1 MNILQ
6 FLHERE
12 CDGKKFVFEYTNKNG
27 YTKTHEVK
35 KVNFISDNG
44 KLTGLFVGNKNF
56 NYSIEKMED
65 LRLLGD
71 HSEIEVLSSISSNKK
86 NNEVTNKT
94 TNFRNSKRKNYI
106 YLNKL
111 TQQLI
116 EKNIVEHGISEDE
129 GLNYSLSHIKN
140 EILDEEKVV
149 YNKKVLKKF
158 LEGNI
163 AEKKINIEPELILP
177 FTSNLSQ
184 KEAIKNALM
193 YDISIIQGPPGT
205 GKTQTILNI
214 ICNAIIKDKKVLVV
228 SNNNSAI
235 DNVNEKLSN
244 LENLFNFSIRLG
256 SKTPYIKTLMSEI
269 CSKINKD
276 KKQNFQIDANL
287 ERINLTDLKSEI
299 DEREKK
305 LEQLIDQ
312 KNLLNELKTQKRHI
326 EKKLA
331 TYGNEKTNITV
342 NKFFTFP
349 SQLKSEIN
357 FLRKQ
362 RTKPTNI
369 LSKAYFKL
377 RFSAPTIDIENYTL
391 YQWRLEKLY
400 AIKMI
405 SYLENKTA
413 EIPYIEK
420 ELKNKYEEY
429 KIESLNQI
437 NDSISRIFQ
446 NKQQNIS
453 KILDT
458 LKSDSAKF
466 SDIKKEI
473 LETYPVILT
482 TIDSVASN
490 VGYRKYD
497 VVIVDEASQANII
510 SILPTLNTAEQI
522 VVVGD
527 SKQLSHIVDNELKEY
542 DRQLSELYGIDNDYS
557 FSNTNFL
564 DSIMHVCQP
573 PTVLLKEHYRC
584 DLNIIN
590 YCNKKFYDGELSVY
604 SKNSFVDSLK
614 IMPLNKEKNSDKGT
628 RKNGQNSYFNK
639 IEEKEIVTYLENN
652 DDNVSVITPYG
663 KQEENLIAALPK
675 LEHCIGTIYKFQGRE
690 NKRVLLS
697 TVLTKERGHLQKSD
711 LLGNQTVNV
720 AVSRAEEEL
729 ILFTHDLFFKEMNHG
744 LKDLIEYIET
754 YGSVLESNVNSIFAY
769 LYKQLP
775 YYKKEK
781 DYDSLWEK
789 QLHKIMKQVLQ
800 KYPGFIIQM
809 KLPLADIA
817 RDKEYL
823 DSNLDLKRFALNK
836 NTHLDFTIISELT
849 NKPILV
855 IELDGKH
862 HDEYEQQIRD
872 KKKDKILDYHGV
884 PIWRIKSTDAI
895 EKDEISEKL
904 CKYIYDAELEGELDH
919 FLEDNNWKIN

>member
-6 FLHERE
+6 FLRERE
-12 CDGKKFVFEYTNKNG
+12 RDGKMFVFEYTNNNG
-27 YTKTHEVK
+27 RTRTHEVK

-44 KLTGLFVGNKNF
+44 KLAGLFVGNKNF

-65 LRLLGD
+65 LRILGH
-71 HSEIEVLSSISSNKK
+71 HSEIETRSISSNKK
-86 NNEVTNKT
+86 DNEMTKKVPD
-94 TNFRNSKRKNYI
+94 FGRSKRKNYI

-111 TQQLI
+111 TQQMI
-116 EKNIVEHGISEDE
+116 EKNILEHGINEDE

-140 EILDEEKVV
+140 EILNDEKSI

-158 LEGNI
+158 LEGNK
-163 AEKKINIEPELILP
+163 AERKLTIEPELILP

-214 ICNAIIKDKKVLVV
+214 ICNSIIKGKRVLVV

-244 LENLFNFSIRLG
+244 LENLFNFSVRLG
-256 SKTPYIKTLMSEI
+256 SSKPYIETLMSEI
-269 CSKINKD
+269 YTKIIRD
-276 KKQNFQIDANL
+276 SKQNFQIDSNFERVNL
-287 ERINLTDLKSEI
+287 IDLKSEI
-299 DEREKK
+299 DEKEKQ

-331 TYGNEKTNITV
+331 TYGNEKMDIVV

-349 SQLKSEIN
+349 SQLKNEIN

-362 RTKPTNI
+362 RTKPANI

-377 RFSAPTIDIENYTL
+377 RFSAPAVDIENYTL

-405 SYLENKTA
+405 NYLENKIA
-413 EIPYIEK
+413 AIPIIEE

-437 NDSISRIFQ
+437 NDSVRRIFQ

-458 LKSDSAKF
+458 LESDFAKF

-473 LETYPVILT
+473 LDTYPVILT

-497 VVIVDEASQANII
+497 MVIVDEASQANII

-527 SKQLSHIVDNELKEY
+527 SKQLSHIVDNELKKC
-542 DRQLSELYGIDNDYS
+542 DLGLSKLYEIDNNYS

-564 DSIMHVCQP
+564 DSIMHVCNP

-584 DLNIIN
+584 DFNIIN
-590 YCNKKFYDGELSVY
+590 YCNKKFYDGELIVY
-604 SKNSFVDSLK
+604 SKNSFVNSLK
-614 IMPLNKEKNSDKGT
+614 IMPLNKEKNSSTGI
-628 RKNGQNSYFNK
+628 RKNGQNSYFNE
-639 IEEKEIVTYLENN
+639 IEEKEIILHLKNN
-652 DDNVSVITPYG
+652 NENVSVITPYG
-663 KQEENLIAALPK
+663 KQEENLIAALPE

-697 TVLTKERGHLQKSD
+697 TVLTKESSHLQKSD

-729 ILFTHDLFFKEMNHG
+729 ILFTHDHFFKEMNHG

-809 KLPLADIA
+809 KLSLADIA
-817 RDKEYL
+817 RDKEFL
-823 DSNLDLKRFALNK
+823 DSNLELKRFALNK

-849 NKPILV
+849 NKPILA

-862 HDEYEQQIRD
+862 HDEHEQQIRD
-872 KKKDKILDYHGV
+872 EKKDKILGYHGV

-895 EKDEISEKL
+895 EEDDISEKL
-904 CKYIYDAELEGELDH
+904 RKYIYDVELEGELDH

>member
-1 MNILQ
+1 MY
-6 FLHERE
+6 ERKQDE
-12 CDGKKFVFEYTNKNG
+12 KMFVFTYTNNRG
-27 YTKTHEVK
+27 ETRVHEAK
-35 KVNFISDNG
+35 KVNFITNNG
-44 KLTGLFVGNKNF
+44 KLAYLFVGNKSLK
-56 NYSIEKMED
+56 YTIEKMED
-65 LRLLGD
+65 LKVLD
-71 HSEIEVLSSISSNKK
+71 DYYDIETRSTSYNKQ
-86 NNEVTNKT
+86 NNETTKKVTNFS
-94 TNFRNSKRKNYI
+94 NLKRKNYS
-106 YLNKL
+106 YLKKL
-111 TQQLI
+111 TQQMI
-116 EKNIVEHGISEDE
+116 EKNISEHEIDEDK

-140 EILDEEKVV
+140 EILADEKVT

-158 LEGNI
+158 LEGKI
-163 AEKKINIEPELILP
+163 AERKHTIEPVLILP

-214 ICNAIIKDKKVLVV
+214 ICNSIIQGKKVLVV

-235 DNVNEKLSN
+235 DTVNEKLSN
-244 LENLFNFSIRLG
+244 LENLFNFSVRLG
-256 SKTPYIKTLMSEI
+256 SSKPYIATLMSEI
-269 CSKINKD
+269 RTKIIRD
-276 KKQNFQIDANL
+276 STQNFQIDYKL
-287 ERINLTDLKSEI
+287 ERINLIGLKGEI
-299 DEREKK
+299 DEKEKK

-331 TYGNEKTNITV
+331 TYGNEKMDIVV

-349 SQLKSEIN
+349 SQLKNEIN

-377 RFSAPTIDIENYTL
+377 RFSAPTVDVENYTL

-405 SYLENKTA
+405 NYLENKIA
-413 EIPYIEK
+413 EIPIIEE

-437 NDSISRIFQ
+437 NDSVSRIFQ
-446 NKQQNIS
+446 NKKQNIS
-453 KILDT
+453 KIIDT
-458 LKSDSAKF
+458 LKNDAAKF

-473 LETYPVILT
+473 LDTYPVILT
-482 TIDSVASN
+482 TLDSVVSN

-497 VVIVDEASQANII
+497 MVIVDEASQANII

-527 SKQLSHIVDNELKEY
+527 SKQLSHIVANEIKEY
-542 DRQLSELYGIDNDYS
+542 DMELTKLYEIDNNYS

-584 DLNIIN
+584 DFNIIN

-614 IMPLNKEKNSDKGT
+614 IMPLNKEKNSSTGI

-639 IEEKEIVTYLENN
+639 IEEKEIVSYLKNN
-652 DDNVSVITPYG
+652 NENVSVITPYG
-663 KQEENLIAALPK
+663 KQEENLIAALPE

-697 TVLTKERGHLQKSD
+697 TVLTKESSHLQKSD

-729 ILFTHDLFFKEMNHG
+729 ILFTHDHFFKEMNHG

-754 YGSVLESNVNSIFAY
+754 YGSVLESKVNSIFAY

-789 QLHKIMKQVLQ
+789 QLYKIMEQVIQ

-817 RDKEYL
+817 RDKAFL
-823 DSNLDLKRFALNK
+823 DSNIELKRFALNK

-849 NKPILV
+849 NRPILA
-855 IELDGKH
+855 IELDGKY

-872 KKKDKILDYHGV
+872 KKKDKILDHHGV

-895 EKDEISEKL
+895 EKGDISENL
-904 CKYIYDAELEGELDH
+904 HKYIYDAELEGKLDY